1 MGINWFGDKF
11 QQFIDREIEKRA
23 HAAGKAMVAVAKSLV
38 PIDTS
43 YLHDHIYYTYYAK
56 ERLLTL
62 HADSHYA
69 YFVEHG
75 TWRTKPHPYLRPALA
90 IAGPAFLS
98 GVSTQVMAGTSNPVS
113 YTPRTILPHIRPHI
127 AAANKKFNRG
137 IVKRTTAT
145 AVHMDRANEAM
156 RSGGK
161 IVTSKIPK
169 LHSRRRAWN

>member
-1 MGINWFGDKF
+1 MGIEWLGNKF
-11 QQFIDREIEKRA
+11 MGFIDKEIEKRA

-43 YLHDHIYYTYYAK
+43 YLHDHIYYTYLPNK
-56 ERLLTL
+56 RLLTL
-62 HADSHYA
+62 HADSYYA
-69 YFVEHG
+69 YFVEAG
-75 TWRTKPHPYLRPALA
+75 TFKMAPRPYLRPALA
-90 IAGPAFLS
+90 VAGPAFLS
-98 GVSTQVMAGTSNPVS
+98 GVSTQVMAGTSLPTN
-113 YTPRTILPHIRPHI
+113 YTPRQILPHIKPHI

-161 IVTSKIPK
+161 VITSKIQK
-169 LHSRRRAWN
+169 LHTRRKAW